1 MENLFQSNFNQL
13 FDSAEIKELEASV
26 PSVPC
31 ALTELQKQ
39 ALVKAVLYVI
49 SADGVITEE
58 EKTYFVKLCAELNV
72 DDDYVK
78 KSVALSDS
86 DMFAALK
93 TVSEEQE
100 VYIMSCLNEAAF
112 ADNELAE
119 EESMLLQLFSDQ
131 SVTEKPKDFYQV
143 ILTF

>member
-26 PSVPC
+26 PAVPC

-39 ALVKAVLYVI
+39 AFVKAVLYVI

-78 KSVALSDS
+78 KSIALSDD

-93 TVSEEQE
+93 EVTEEQE
-100 VYIMSCLNEAAF
+100 TYIMSCLNEAAF
-112 ADNELAE
+112 ADSQLAAE
-119 EESMLLQLFSDQ
+119 EELLLKYFSDE
-131 SVTEKPKDFYQV
+131 TLKEKPRDFYQE